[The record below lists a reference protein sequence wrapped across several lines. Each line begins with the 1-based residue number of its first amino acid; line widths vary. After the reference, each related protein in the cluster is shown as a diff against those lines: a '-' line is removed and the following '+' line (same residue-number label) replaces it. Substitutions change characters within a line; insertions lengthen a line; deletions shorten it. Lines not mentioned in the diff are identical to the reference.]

1 MPGLENL
8 QIMPTSGEP
17 PTPAVQA
24 QQHRLEHT
32 LEDELV
38 NGAGDAGEA
47 ARHAGALD
55 RVGVGRTPLERLGL
69 EPGPVLDILPTAEA
83 GGFPSQAGLQRN
95 FRPEL
100 RGLMLHRAA
109 NAALH
114 VLGGAPAR
122 FR

>member
-24 QQHRLEHT
+24 QQHRLEHA

-38 NGAGDAGEA
+38 DGAGDAGEA

-55 RVGVGRTPLERLGL
+55 RVGVGRAPLERLGL
-69 EPGPVLDILPTAEA
+69 EPGLVRHHLSSSSPIRRRLTALM
-83 GGFPSQAGLQRN
+83 PSM
-95 FRPEL
+95 RPM
-100 RGLMLHRAA
+100 R
-109 NAALH
+109 
-114 VLGGAPAR
+114 
-122 FR
+122 

>member
-24 QQHRLEHT
+24 QQHRLEHA

-38 NGAGDAGEA
+38 DGAGDAGEA

-55 RVGVGRTPLERLGL
+55 RVGVGRAPSSASGSNRVQSVITCPHPLPSNG
-69 EPGPVLDILPTAEA
+69 VL
-83 GGFPSQAGLQRN
+83 R
-95 FRPEL
+95 R
-100 RGLMLHRAA
+100 
-109 NAALH
+109 
-114 VLGGAPAR
+114 
-122 FR
+122 